1 MSISRQNLSIVIV
14 TIKSEGVID
23 QCIESINENLPI
35 IVVEN
40 SNNDF
45 FKKYLEKKYKNVK
58 CIISQKN
65 LGMGSGNNLGIKE
78 VKTDYVLIINPDLI
92 LEDNTI
98 NELILASE
106 LIKDFSILSP
116 ISSNTNYPNYDIDEN
131 QKKLRKENI
140 PYRVN
145 AVDGY
150 AMLFNKKKIDLIISK
165 DPLNVKKNYFDES
178 FFMYLENNDLCRRV
192 INNNG
197 SIYIA
202 SKSKINHLGAQTVN
216 SKYSKEIELSRN
228 WHWVWSKYY
237 YNKKNFGLLKAI
249 QTCGFTFFSSLIKF
263 LFFLFMRKNF
273 KTKIY
278 FNRVSGIYN
287 AFIGKTSWYRPNLK
301 D

>member
-1 MSISRQNLSIVIV
+1 MSISGQNLSIIIV
-14 TIKSEGVID
+14 TLKSDNVIDNCIKS
-23 QCIESINENLPI
+23 INKNIPI

-40 SNNDF
+40 SSNVDF
-45 FKKYLEKKYKNVK
+45 KNYLEKKYKNVN
-58 CIISQKN
+58 CVLSENNI
-65 LGMGSGNNLGIKE
+65 GMGAGNNIGIKLA
-78 VKTDYVLIINPDLI
+78 KTDYVLIVNPDTTF
-92 LEDNTI
+92 ESNTLD
-98 NELILASE
+98 ELYSASE
-106 LIKDFSILSP
+106 KIDDFTILSP
-116 ISSNTNYPNYDIDEN
+116 ICSDKNFPNYDI
-131 QKKLRKENI
+131 L
-140 PYRVN
+140 
-145 AVDGY
+145 
-150 AMLFNKKKIDLIISK
+150 NKKKDIKENEFFFKVNYVDGFAMI
-165 DPLNVKKNYFDES
+165 LNKQKFPNNDYFDEN